1 MLEVRTKKEGL
12 SPEELEAHS
21 SGELLPKRLE
31 IRRRRGGRGFFP
43 FFGGICIGFCGGGGG
58 FFLFGGGR

>member
-12 SPEELEAHS
+12 SVEELEAHS

-58 FFLFGGGR
+58 FLFGGGR